1 MPLPIHRNAQIVCKR
16 DVRQWWIIAT
26 ATATITAIA
35 MPTTITADKTLIRNT
50 ITAMTIAMPTTAI
63 MREIK
68 SNATNHVFTPLQK
81 TVCIKIE

>member
-1 MPLPIHRNAQIVCKR
+1 
-16 DVRQWWIIAT
+16 
-26 ATATITAIA
+26 

-68 SNATNHVFTPLQK
+68 SNVTNYIFTLLQK
-81 TVCIKIE
+81 TVCIKID